1 MNLVRKLEILLLLNL
16 KVRDT
21 LTMYKYYYL

>member
-1 MNLVRKLEILLLLNL
+1 MNLVGKLEILLLLNL
-16 KVRDT
+16 KVRDI